1 METRELASFVAH
13 SRLQDIPETAQDEA
27 VRAIVNWLGCA
38 LGGCLEPAVDAALDA
53 LFGCSGPAQAT
64 LIGRGNRTDVLSAA
78 LFNAIGSNILGF
90 DDTHV
95 ATRIHPSVPVA
106 AALFPLAERRAA
118 SGAEVVHAFT
128 LGVEVACRA
137 GLALGP
143 GHYNGG
149 WHITSTCGVLGAA
162 AACAKLL
169 GLDAQQLTWALGIA
183 ATQASGINEMMGSQS
198 KGLSVGF
205 AARNGL
211 MAALLAQQGFTA
223 AETALEGRRGFV
235 QVLGPTGNSAALLS
249 GLGSTWELMH
259 TAYKSYPCGI
269 VLHPVIDGCLQLRR
283 EHNLKPR
290 NVAGVGLSVHPL
302 VMQIAGHRE
311 PQSALEGKLSVYHTA
326 AVALVDDEMG
336 VRQFQD
342 DRVLNRR
349 VMELRARVEVIAD
362 SSLAE
367 EEARVE
373 VTLRDGSRFEHH
385 VRHAR
390 GGLQRPMTDADLA
403 DKFRVLATEVLAT
416 DQAERLLALAWNI
429 RALSDVGALIR
440 ASVPEEDLE
449 PQDLPGSPLIPR

>member
-13 SRLQDIPETAQDEA
+13 SRLQDIPETVQDEA
-27 VRAIVNWLGCA
+27 VRAIVNWFGCA
-38 LGGCLEPAVDAALDA
+38 LGGCLDPAVDTALDA
-53 LFGCSGPAQAT
+53 LLGCSGPAQAT
-64 LIGRGNRTDVLSAA
+64 LIGRGKRTDLLSAA
-78 LFNAIGSNILGF
+78 LFNAIGSNILDF

-95 ATRIHPSVPVA
+95 ATHIHPSVPVA
-106 AALFPLAERRAA
+106 AALFPLAERHAA
-118 SGAEVVHAFT
+118 SGTEVTHAFI

-137 GLALGP
+137 GLTLGP
-143 GHYNGG
+143 AHYDSG
-149 WHITSTCGVLGAA
+149 WHVTSTCGVLGAA

-169 GLDAQQLTWALGIA
+169 GLDAQQLAWALGIA
-183 ATQASGINEMMGSQS
+183 ATQSSGINEMTGSQS
-198 KGLSVGF
+198 NSLSVGF

-235 QVLGPTGNSAALLS
+235 QVLGSTGNSAALLS
-249 GLGSTWELMH
+249 GLGATWELTR
-259 TAYKSYPCGI
+259 TAYKFYPCGI
-269 VLHPVIDGCLQLRR
+269 ALHPVIDGCLQLRR

-290 NVAGVGLSVHPL
+290 NVARVGLSLHPL
-302 VMQIAGHRE
+302 VMQIAGRRE
-311 PQSALEGKLSVYHTA
+311 PQTALGGKLSVYHAA
-326 AVALVDDEMG
+326 AVALVDG
-336 VRQFQD
+336 AVSVRQFQG

-349 VMELRARVEVIAD
+349 VMALRARVEAIAD
-362 SSLAE
+362 PSLAK

-373 VTLRDGSRFEHH
+373 ITLRDGSRFEHH
-385 VRHAR
+385 VRHAL

-403 DKFRVLATEVLAT
+403 DKFRALATEVLAT

-429 RALSDVGALIR
+429 RALGDVGALIR